1 MYILHVWEE
10 SSAPIIRVGQSPELG
25 MDVVPRLRMRG
36 AMPPPAACTVL
47 MCKGTSSPV
56 PVSHSFSKNRW
67 RFFFFLNHFLPNHE
81 IITHGSLP
89 FLH

>member
-67 RFFFFLNHFLPNHE
+67 RFFFFF
-81 IITHGSLP
+81 
-89 FLH
+89 